1 MVPNIRIA
9 WACIAAL
16 LTAVF
21 LVSLPAQAHKAKHSP
36 LAGFWAYDKKCPA
49 TDDGFGL
56 YSDGRASDGQGT
68 YVGRWSLR
76 KGRVRIVWNAA
87 KSERSH
93 IKRSKWRVVEIFR
106 LIRKPNQRARLR
118 NVKGGV
124 DAWLCR
130 KYR

>member
-1 MVPNIRIA
+1 MRTSSTG
-9 WACIAAL
+9 IAAL

-21 LVSLPAQAHKAKHSP
+21 LVSSPVHAHKAKRSP
-36 LAGFWAYDKKCPA
+36 LAGFWAYDKRCPS

-56 YSDGRASDGQGT
+56 TSDGRAGDGQGT

-76 KGRVRIVWNAA
+76 KGRVTIVWTAT
-87 KSERSH
+87 KSERAH

-106 LIRKPNQRARLR
+106 LVRKPNRRARLV
-118 NVKGGV
+118 NIKGGV